1 MALITSNLT
10 AHEMALITS
19 NLTAMQLISDER
31 DTPTIWLGRAAP
43 RRSVSLAHSCI
54 RDYP

>member
-1 MALITSNLT
+1 
-10 AHEMALITS
+10 MALITS